1 MSELVTHLDR
11 QVRSTRR
18 LLGIVLS
25 QASAIRERD
34 VETVLSKLAELQ
46 GEMVQRAQLEQ
57 ERDGLMKRSA
67 ALLRIDPAEVDID
80 ALVTLETPG
89 DAVVARDLSTEL
101 KGLLS
106 ETARVHDRNRVLI
119 RQELSFLDH
128 LMRML
133 SGTMRTGY
141 SPDGVTHSAPT
152 MNAIN
157 ATA

>member
-11 QVRSTRR
+11 QVRLTRR
-18 LLGIVLS
+18 LLEIVVS
-25 QASAIRERD
+25 QATAIRERD

-57 ERDGLMKRSA
+57 ERDGLMQRSA

-80 ALVTLETPG
+80 ALVTLETPD
-89 DAVVARDLSTEL
+89 DAVVARDLSGVL

-119 RQELSFLDH
+119 RQELSFLAH

-133 SGTMRTGY
+133 SGTMRSGY
-141 SPDGVTHSAPT
+141 SPDGVTRAPQAL
-152 MNAIN
+152 NAIN